1 MKSLIRSWLRLDPE
15 TPENRRDALREV
27 IDALERL
34 EPERARSL
42 AQFAYLLGRVAH
54 ADQHVSPEET
64 RAMEQLVQNEGAIP
78 AEQAMLVVALAQ
90 TSNRLFGGTENFTVA
105 REFSTAATYE
115 QKFSLVRCL
124 FAVSAANGRI
134 SIAEEREI
142 QRVARELRV
151 EPSDVMKL
159 RPEYKS
165 HLPGLSPSEAE

>member
-15 TPENRRDALREV
+15 TPESRQDALRDV

-34 EPERARSL
+34 EPARARYL

-64 RAMEQLVQNEGAIP
+64 RTMELLVKKEGDLP

-90 TSNRLFGGTENFTVA
+90 TSNRLFGGTEDFTVA
-105 REFSTAATYE
+105 REFAAAGSYE
-115 QKFSLVRCL
+115 QRFSLVRCL
-124 FAVSAANGRI
+124 FAVSSANGRI

-142 QRVARELRV
+142 QRVARELRL
-151 EPSDVMKL
+151 EPSDLVTL
-159 RPEYKS
+159 RLEYKNQ
-165 HLPGLSPSEAE
+165 LPGLSQPEHE